1 MISLD
6 ALGLFEVESFT
17 PREVIVA
24 KIGVERIDSNVR
36 KTICAQ
42 TGDKEPTT
50 AVHYERF
57 LAFAQT
63 QERDKRDVGH
73 GFLFVGF

>member
-1 MISLD
+1 MPYGFL
-6 ALGLFEVESFT
+6 LEVKSFA

-24 KIGVERIDSNVR
+24 KIGVERIDSNVG

-42 TGDKEPTT
+42 TGDKKPAA
-50 AVHYERF
+50 AVHHEWF

-63 QERDKRDVGH
+63 
-73 GFLFVGF
+73 